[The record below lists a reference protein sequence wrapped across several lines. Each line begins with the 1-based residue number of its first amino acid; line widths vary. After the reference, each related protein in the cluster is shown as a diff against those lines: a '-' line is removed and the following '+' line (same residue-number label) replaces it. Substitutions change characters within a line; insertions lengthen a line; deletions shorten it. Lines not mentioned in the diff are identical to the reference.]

1 MANTKI
7 DSIKLS
13 GSTKIYDIDL
23 PKTATPSIAGLTT
36 SGLTVNGSITVS
48 GDTPIIHSDTVMNI
62 TGSSSIS
69 INAAG
74 KTTIEAGR
82 ELELYSPRRI
92 HITASDTA
100 TGTITT
106 ILGLKAT
113 NINITPYNHAQ
124 FSLPPT
130 ASTMAS
136 RNTITLETSKF
147 IDSNSP
153 CIALANNTELTS
165 VSGKIGI
172 TYPNGIGLV
181 KTYDGSAGYN
191 TYLTVDDNIINMG
204 LCDNSSSYNTFA
216 TFKDKE
222 FKITLSENIMSTS
235 GNPDMNIIGTLSRFA
250 INFPRDISYID
261 IHSDMLDINKIT
273 PKITTSQGELI
284 EYPGC
289 GYTGASDDSYRIP
302 SRSELKSISAGSNF
316 ISARPDGTLSLC
328 TEIDISGGNYGAIY
342 HIYGFESGDTGQN
355 PGELRIT
362 TKNTSTSD
370 DYTIIVAGNDNGY
383 HGNSYI
389 SLTVAVPA
397 GEKYYLWAKCMG
409 RMKYSKVGL

>member
-23 PKTATPSIAGLTT
+23 PSTATPNIAGLTT

-284 EYPGC
+284 AYPGC
-289 GYTGASDDSYRIP
+289 GYTSTDMYTIP
-302 SRSELKSISAGSNF
+302 SNFDLKSWWVGSQG
-316 ISARPDGTLSLC
+316 IAALTSSTLSVSSYTLS
-328 TEIDISGGNYGAIY
+328 SGTNGCAY
-342 HIYGFESGDTGQN
+342 HIFGFEKGNTSQN
-355 PGELRIT
+355 PGELRVST
-362 TKNTSTSD
+362 SNTSHTD
-370 DYTIIVAGNDNGY
+370 KETIIVAGNDNGY

-389 SLTVAVPA
+389 SLTVIVPA
-397 GEKYYLWAKCMG
+397 GQTYYLWGKNIG
-409 RMKYSKVGL
+409 DIRSFKVYL